1 MMCLLNEAYAT
12 LRNIESRIQYDLS
25 LRDARKYTTSE
36 ERASIKGV
44 VPNQEE
50 STNQYQS
57 ENGSQK
63 PVVHYQVYKIYNEL
77 DYDYYQQQEFV
88 EFIEWIYNYYFKVI
102 NTDEVKSSVKDINTI
117 EKIVELFKNIINV
130 EKTNYKKRLKT
141 NRL

>member
-1 MMCLLNEAYAT
+1 M
-12 LRNIESRIQYDLS
+12 
-25 LRDARKYTTSE
+25 
-36 ERASIKGV
+36 
-44 VPNQEE
+44 
-50 STNQYQS
+50 
-57 ENGSQK
+57 
-63 PVVHYQVYKIYNEL
+63 VHYQVYKIYNEL

>member
-1 MMCLLNEAYAT
+1 M
-12 LRNIESRIQYDLS
+12 
-25 LRDARKYTTSE
+25 
-36 ERASIKGV
+36 
-44 VPNQEE
+44 
-50 STNQYQS
+50 
-57 ENGSQK
+57 
-63 PVVHYQVYKIYNEL
+63 VHYQVYKIYNEL
-77 DYDYYQQQEFV
+77 DYDYYQQQELV